1 MVGLARYE
9 TRSLGIQTN
18 IQMITTNEQLE
29 EHMDYQRSLKLL
41 STPLA
46 EVVKQNAELIK
57 EIRELKE
64 EIKCKNSTSD
74 SEISAEQVDS
84 ITA

>member
-1 MVGLARYE
+1 
-9 TRSLGIQTN
+9 
-18 IQMITTNEQLE
+18 MITTNEQLE

-46 EVVKQNAELIK
+46 EVVKQNAELTK